1 MNEFI
6 ITFRETLEAALIVGI
21 IYTVIFRQ
29 GLKKE
34 ILQLWYAVGA
44 SIAASLLVALLLI
57 NIKESIGNV
66 SIEKLVEAILMYIT
80 AGLLWYVIFW
90 LSKKVGDKKIL
101 ESQTSNALEAVGW
114 GVFFLVFFAILREG
128 FETAIFLMGSFSILG
143 SFSYVGFF
151 SGMILAI
158 LLGYLVVLRGRKV
171 DLTSFFRV
179 TTLLLVF
186 FASGMVAYGTHE
198 AEEFLVKGKHL
209 DWVGLEDQK
218 LEDGTTLKAKDQITR
233 VWNIHKPKKLLDEED
248 NELFYS
254 FNLHGKQLYSHW
266 FHDKGRVGVF
276 LKGFFG
282 YNSNPNWVELILWL
296 TSLVFGLSL
305 WRNFYFKR
313 TDNPL

>member
-21 IYTVIFRQ
+21 IYTVISKQ

-34 ILQLWYAVGA
+34 VLQLWYAVGA
-44 SIAASLLVALLLI
+44 SIVASLLVALFL
-57 NIKESIGNV
+57 NSIKESIGNS
-66 SIEKLVEAILMYIT
+66 SIEKLVEATLMYIT

-90 LSKKVGDKKIL
+90 LAKKVSDREIL
-101 ESQTSNALEAVGW
+101 EGQTSSALKTAGW

-143 SFSYVGFF
+143 SFSYIGFF
-151 SGMILAI
+151 TGMILAI
-158 LLGYLVVLRGRKV
+158 FLGYLVVVQGRKV

-198 AEEFLVKGKHL
+198 AEEFLVKGDHL
-209 DWVGLEDQK
+209 DWVSLKDKQ
-218 LEDGTTLKAKDQITR
+218 LDDSSVLKAKDQIIR
-233 VWNIHKPKKLLDEED
+233 VWNVHIPKQVLEESD
-248 NELFYS
+248 NEFFYS
-254 FNLHGKQLYSHW
+254 YNLHGKDKYSHW
-266 FHDKGRVGVF
+266 LHDKGRVGVF

-282 YNSNPNWVELILWL
+282 YNSNPNWAELILWFL
-296 TSLVFGLSL
+296 SLLFGLSL
-305 WRNFYFKR
+305 WRKFYFKS
-313 TDNPL
+313 

>member
-21 IYTVIFRQ
+21 IYTVISRQ

-34 ILQLWYAVGA
+34 VLQLWYAVGA
-44 SIAASLLVALLLI
+44 SIVASLIVALSLN
-57 NIKESIGNV
+57 NIKESIGNE
-66 SIEKLVEAILMYIT
+66 SIEKLVEASLMFIT

-90 LSKKVGDKKIL
+90 LSKKVSDREVL
-101 ESQTSNALEAVGW
+101 EGQTSSAIKTAGL

-143 SFSYVGFF
+143 TFSYVGFF

-158 LLGYLVVLRGRKV
+158 LLGYLVVVQGRKV
-171 DLTSFFRV
+171 DLTYFFRV

-198 AEEFLVKGKHL
+198 AEEFLVKGDHL
-209 DWVGLEDQK
+209 DWVGLEDKQ
-218 LEDGTTLKAKDQITR
+218 LEDGSTIKAKDQIKR
-233 VWNIHKPKKLLDEED
+233 VWNVHIPKKALEKND
-248 NELFYS
+248 NVIFYS
-254 FNLHGKQLYSHW
+254 FNLHGKEKYSHW
-266 FHDKGRVGVF
+266 LHDKGRVGVF

-282 YNSNPNWVELILWL
+282 YNSNPNWVELILWFL
-296 TSLVFGLSL
+296 SLIFGLSL
-305 WRNFYFKR
+305 WRKFYF
-313 TDNPL
+313 

>member
-21 IYTVIFRQ
+21 IYTVLSRQ

-34 ILQLWYAVGA
+34 VLQLWYAVGA
-44 SIAASLLVALLLI
+44 SIVASLLVALSLTS
-57 NIKESIGNV
+57 IKESIGNE
-66 SIEKLVEAILMYIT
+66 SIEKLVEASLMFIT

-90 LSKKVGDKKIL
+90 LAKKVSDRQVL
-101 ESQTSNALEAVGW
+101 EGQTSDAIQTAGL

-143 SFSYVGFF
+143 TFSYLGFF

-158 LLGYLVVLRGRKV
+158 LLGYLVVVQGRKV

-186 FASGMVAYGTHE
+186 FASGMIGYGTHE
-198 AEEFLVKGKHL
+198 AEEFLVKGDHL
-209 DWVGLEDQK
+209 EWVGLEDK
-218 LEDGTTLKAKDQITR
+218 ELEDGTTLKAKDQIVR
-233 VWNIHKPKKLLDEED
+233 VWNVHKPKTSLEANDTKI
-248 NELFYS
+248 FYS
-254 FNLHGKQLYSHW
+254 FNLHGKEKYSHW
-266 FHDKGRVGVF
+266 LHDKGRVGVF

-282 YNSNPNWVELILWL
+282 YNSNPNWVELILWFL
-296 TSLVFGLSL
+296 SLIFGLSL
-305 WRNFYFKR
+305 WRKFYF
-313 TDNPL
+313 

>member
-21 IYTVIFRQ
+21 IYTVISKQ

-34 ILQLWYAVGA
+34 LLQLWYAVGA
-44 SIAASLLVALLLI
+44 SIVASLLVALFLN
-57 NIKESIGNV
+57 NIKDSIGNA
-66 SIEKLVEAILMYIT
+66 SIEKLVEATLMYIT

-90 LSKKVGDKKIL
+90 LAKKVSDREAL
-101 ESQTSNALEAVGW
+101 EGQTSSAIKTAGLGI
-114 GVFFLVFFAILREG
+114 FFLVFFAILREG

-143 SFSYVGFF
+143 SFSYIGFF
-151 SGMILAI
+151 SGMVLAI
-158 LLGYLVVLRGRKV
+158 FLGYLVVVQGRKV

-198 AEEFLVKGKHL
+198 AEEFLVKGDHL
-209 DWVGLEDQK
+209 DWVGLKDEQI
-218 LEDGTTLKAKDQITR
+218 EDGSTLKAKDKIIR
-233 VWNIHKPKKLLDEED
+233 VWKVHTPKKTLDEND

-254 FNLHGKQLYSHW
+254 YDLHGKQKYSHW
-266 FHDKGRVGVF
+266 LHDKGRVGVF

-282 YNSNPNWVELILWL
+282 YNSNPNWPEFILWL
-296 TSLVFGLSL
+296 LSLFFGLSL
-305 WRNFYFKR
+305 WRKFYFSS
-313 TDNPL
+313 

>member
-21 IYTVIFRQ
+21 IYTVISRQ

-34 ILQLWYAVGA
+34 TLQLWYAVGA
-44 SIAASLLVALLLI
+44 SIAASLLVALFL
-57 NIKESIGNV
+57 NNVKESIGNA

-90 LSKKVGDKKIL
+90 LSKKVSDKKIL
-101 ESQTSNALEAVGW
+101 ESQTSSALEAVGW
-114 GVFFLVFFAILREG
+114 GVFFLVFFAVLREG

-158 LLGYLVVLRGRKV
+158 LLGYLVVVRGRKV

-218 LEDGTTLKAKDQITR
+218 LEDGTTLKAKDQIIR
-233 VWNIHKPKKLLDEED
+233 VWNIHEPKKLLNVED
-248 NELFYS
+248 SELFYS

-266 FHDKGRVGVF
+266 FHDKGRAGIF

-282 YNSNPNWVELILWL
+282 YNSNPNWVELILWFI
-296 TSLVFGLSL
+296 SLVFGLSL
-305 WRNFYFKR
+305 WHNFYFKK
-313 TDNPL
+313 TNNPL

>member
-21 IYTVIFRQ
+21 IYTVISRQ
-29 GLKKE
+29 GFKKE
-34 ILQLWYAVGA
+34 LLQLWYAVGA
-44 SIAASLLVALLLI
+44 SIVASLLVALFL
-57 NIKESIGNV
+57 NSVKESIGNA
-66 SIEKLVEAILMYIT
+66 SIEKLVEATLMYIT

-90 LSKKVGDKKIL
+90 LAKKVSDREVL
-101 ESQTSNALEAVGW
+101 EGQTSSALKTAGW

-143 SFSYVGFF
+143 SFSYIGFF

-158 LLGYLVVLRGRKV
+158 LIGYLVVVQGRKV

-198 AEEFLVKGKHL
+198 AEEFLVKGDHL
-209 DWVGLEDQK
+209 DWVGLEDKQV
-218 LEDGTTLKAKDQITR
+218 EDGSIFKAKDQIKR
-233 VWNIHKPKKLLDEED
+233 VWEVHKPKEKLDQD
-248 NELFYS
+248 DIKLFYS
-254 FNLHGKQLYSHW
+254 YNLHGKKKYSHLL
-266 FHDKGRVGVF
+266 HDKGRVGVF

-282 YNSNPNWVELILWL
+282 YNSNPNWVELIHWFL
-296 TSLVFGLSL
+296 SLIFGLSL
-305 WRNFYFKR
+305 WRKFYFK
-313 TDNPL
+313 T

>member
-21 IYTVIFRQ
+21 IYTVISRQ

-34 ILQLWYAVGA
+34 VLQLWYAVGA
-44 SIAASLLVALLLI
+44 SIVASLIVALSLN
-57 NIKESIGNV
+57 NIKDSIGNE
-66 SIEKLVEAILMYIT
+66 SIEKLVEASLMFIT

-90 LSKKVGDKKIL
+90 LSKKVSDREVL
-101 ESQTSNALEAVGW
+101 EGQTSSAIKTAGL

-143 SFSYVGFF
+143 TFSYIGFF

-158 LLGYLVVLRGRKV
+158 LLGYLVVVQGRKV
-171 DLTSFFRV
+171 DLTYFFRV

-198 AEEFLVKGKHL
+198 AEEFLVKGDHL
-209 DWVGLEDQK
+209 DWVGLEDK
-218 LEDGTTLKAKDQITR
+218 ELEDGSTIKAKDQIKR
-233 VWNIHKPKKLLDEED
+233 VWNVHLPKKALEKND
-248 NELFYS
+248 NVIFYS
-254 FNLHGKQLYSHW
+254 FNLHGKEKYSHW
-266 FHDKGRVGVF
+266 LHDKGRVGVF

-282 YNSNPNWVELILWL
+282 YNSNPNWVELILWFF
-296 TSLVFGLSL
+296 SLIFGLSL
-305 WRNFYFKR
+305 WRKFYFK
-313 TDNPL
+313 N

>member
-1 MNEFI
+1 
-6 ITFRETLEAALIVGI
+6 
-21 IYTVIFRQ
+21 
-29 GLKKE
+29 
-34 ILQLWYAVGA
+34 
-44 SIAASLLVALLLI
+44 
-57 NIKESIGNV
+57 
-66 SIEKLVEAILMYIT
+66 MYIT

-101 ESQTSNALEAVGW
+101 ESQTSNALEAVGR

-158 LLGYLVVLRGRKV
+158 LLGYLVVVRGRKV
-171 DLTSFFRV
+171 DLMSFFRV

-218 LEDGTTLKAKDQITR
+218 FEDGTTLKAKDQITR
-233 VWNIHKPKKLLDEED
+233 VWNIHIPKKLLNEED
-248 NELFYS
+248 NEPFYS
-254 FNLHGKQLYSHW
+254 FNLHGKQQYTHS

>member
-158 LLGYLVVLRGRKV
+158 LLGYLVVVRGRKV
-171 DLTSFFRV
+171 DLMSFFRV

-233 VWNIHKPKKLLDEED
+233 VWNIHIPKKLLNEED
-248 NELFYS
+248 NEPFYS
-254 FNLHGKQLYSHW
+254 FNLHGKQQYTHW

-276 LKGFFG
+276 FKGFFG